1 MKKRVLNILLASFFT
16 VFAVTASAGDGSEK
30 HTQAEQPIEEIKA
43 RLNLTEEQKEQ
54 VTPIFKKSMEKRQS
68 TLKSYGIDLEN
79 QKTKSGQKIGF
90 REARKLKN
98 EMDEVRSH
106 TLTELKT
113 VLTDEQLVEYEEIQE
128 EIASKIRSR
137 IRAAR

>member
-1 MKKRVLNILLASFFT
+1 MKKQILNILLASFFT
-16 VFAVTASAGDGSEK
+16 IFATNVSAADTSERRA
-30 HTQAEQPIEEIKA
+30 QSEQQIEEIKA
-43 RLNLTEEQKEQ
+43 RLNLTEKQKEQ

-68 TLKSYGIDLEN
+68 ILKNYGIDLEN
-79 QKTKSGQKIGF
+79 QKIKSGQKMGF
-90 REARKLKN
+90 REARNLKN

-113 VLTDEQLVEYEEIQE
+113 VLTDEQLVEYEEIQG

-137 IRAAR
+137 IKSAR